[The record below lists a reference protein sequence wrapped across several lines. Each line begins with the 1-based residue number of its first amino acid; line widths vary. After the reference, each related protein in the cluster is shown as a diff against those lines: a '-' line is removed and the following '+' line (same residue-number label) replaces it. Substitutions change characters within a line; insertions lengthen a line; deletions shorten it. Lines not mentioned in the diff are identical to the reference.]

1 MRRSL
6 GALLAVSITVACLW
20 FFLTPS
26 VLASLGRLGVEA
38 SWSRIIAAFAL
49 TGAVQWLRAWRF
61 AVLTSG
67 RPALPEAP
75 MIRIALQL
83 NFLNFVLPFRLGEL
97 GYPALMRQQYGE
109 PLLRSAGVL
118 LIARLFDLATVAAI
132 LAGAAAL
139 YAGSPFAR
147 AGLAFAALA
156 LAAAPLALVL
166 LGDRLWLRLVRY
178 LGRKRRTALPL
189 AGLTALNGPPA
200 RLVVA
205 LGFAIWLVFGLAAVL
220 AASAVVASVPPGAAM
235 LGAAAGN
242 LAFALPVNG
251 IAGLGP
257 AQAAWVL
264 ATIWAGVPGD
274 AAVVSALA
282 LHAVVLLNA
291 LILGGLASA
300 GILGRRCQQSLSS
313 QP

>member
-1 MRRSL
+1 MRRGL
-6 GALLAVSITVACLW
+6 GALLAAGLTAACLW

-26 VLASLGRLGVEA
+26 VLASLRRLGVEA
-38 SWSRIIAAFAL
+38 SWSHMIAAFAL

-67 RPALPEAP
+67 RRALPELA

-118 LIARLFDLATVAAI
+118 LIARLFDLAIVAAI
-132 LAGAAAL
+132 LSGTAAL
-139 YAGSPFAR
+139 YAQSPVAQ
-147 AGLAFAALA
+147 AGLVVCAL
-156 LAAAPLALVL
+156 LCTGAPLALAFLGAALCSRL
-166 LGDRLWLRLVRY
+166 LPY
-178 LGRKRRTALPL
+178 FAHKRRSAPALASL
-189 AGLTALNGPPA
+189 AALEAPAA
-200 RLVVA
+200 RLALA
-205 LGFAIWLVFGLAAVL
+205 LGFAIWLLFGLAAVF
-220 AASAVVASVPPGAAM
+220 AASAVATSVPPGAAM

-264 ATIWAGVPGD
+264 ATTWAGVPTD

-291 LILGGLASA
+291 LVLGGFASA
-300 GILGRRCQQSLSS
+300 GSLGRRWQRSLSA
-313 QP
+313 